1 MRKTI
6 DLPDKLGKAL
16 EEMSNTL
23 SITQTALLSIAGYQ
37 IVSRYKTQG
46 IGMFDQDGNDGVT
59 LIESQLPSDNIT
71 YVQTNL
77 SNFGNV
83 RKVKIFGND
92 VPNKYRVPF
101 IQRTITAMVEYP
113 LIIEDDRGK
122 QWWFAGCSCGNCN
135 EETHATHAILT
146 MLGVPFSWQR
156 LNTEQSI
163 EENVETDHSLI
174 LSITD
179 FQSTDPFMRY
189 QIDFETAHDRTLFLG
204 ELYWLG
210 YQPNLPFYKD
220 LWAVSRNITITLYR
234 EDARNDTALKN
245 YVKNTILR
253 VVTTTRFSGTAKEL
267 PC

>member
-6 DLPDKLGKAL
+6 DLPDELGMAL

-23 SITQTALLSIAGYQ
+23 SITQTALLSIGGYQ

-46 IGMFDQDGNDGVT
+46 IGMFDRDGNDGII
-59 LIESQLPSDNIT
+59 LIESRLPSDNIA
-71 YVQTNL
+71 YVQNNL
-77 SNFGNV
+77 SSFGNV

-101 IQRTITAMVEYP
+101 IQGAVTAMVEYS
-113 LIIEDDRGK
+113 LIVEDDRGR
-122 QWWFAGCSCGNCN
+122 QWWFAGCSCGHFR
-135 EETHATHAILT
+135 EEAHATHAILT
-146 MLGVPFSWQR
+146 ILGVPFSWQR
-156 LNTEQSI
+156 LSTEESI

-210 YQPNLPFYKD
+210 YQSNLPFHKD
-220 LWAVSRNITITLYR
+220 LWAESRNVTIMLYQQYV
-234 EDARNDTALKN
+234 RNDTFLES
-245 YVKNTILR
+245 YLKNTIFR
-253 VVTTTRFSGTAKEL
+253 VVTTQFKGSIKEV
-267 PC
+267 C